1 MMKMNSMQHQKKIP
15 SNIDPSADKGLSIF
29 EERNFILFK
38 NIFMMLLGF
47 FFHELNVYQRWHISF
62 TSSKVALSLVLSQI
76 WKHLVF
82 QVSALLMVKKR

>member
-38 NIFMMLLGF
+38 NIFMMFLGF
-47 FFHELNVYQRWHISF
+47 FFHELNVYQR
-62 TSSKVALSLVLSQI
+62 
-76 WKHLVF
+76 
-82 QVSALLMVKKR
+82 